1 MLASVIALGVAA
13 AVAWSLTSA
22 QPRLDDVASR
32 HAAARAL
39 ILAAVV
45 QAAHFV
51 EEASTG
57 LDRRLPAVFGL
68 AAIPSPVFVGFNLAW
83 LAIWAASVPGL
94 RAGRQAALFAAWF
107 LAVAGVGNAVAHP
120 LLALAT
126 GGYFPGLVTSP
137 LIGAAGVYLAR
148 RLREATTGDPAR

>member
-13 AVAWSLTSA
+13 A
-22 QPRLDDVASR
+22 
-32 HAAARAL
+32 RAL
-39 ILAAVV
+39 MLAAVV

-51 EEASTG
+51 EETSTG

-94 RAGRQAALFAAWF
+94 RAGRRAALFAAWF
-107 LAVAGVGNAVAHP
+107 LAVAGMGNAVAHP

-137 LIGAAGVYLAR
+137 LIGAAGVHLAQ
-148 RLREATTGDPAR
+148 RLRAATTGGPSR